1 MLKGSLWAVLLFFVM
16 GAGVAGGVV
25 AAYVRDLPPLDIL
38 EEYQPSLVT
47 TLYDDQGKPFASFYE
62 QRRILVPLDKIPR
75 FLREAIIAVEDSRFY
90 QHYGLDPVGIT
101 RALWSNL
108 NCLCLAEGGSTIT
121 QQLAK
126 VLFFTPKKSLA
137 RKFKEALLVMRIE
150 RDLPKDRIL
159 ELYFNQIYF
168 GHGAYGIEAAAQTH
182 FNKLVGQLNL
192 AEAAM
197 LAGLPRAPNSYS
209 PILHPERARRR
220 RHHVLQRMVQ
230 ERFITAE
237 QAEAATKLPFTT
249 ATFAKGN
256 NLAPYFV
263 EYVRQYLEDKFGTHA
278 VYHSGLQ
285 VYTTIKLKM
294 QEAAAL
300 ALRSG
305 LQKLKKRKDVR
316 PQTSLTAE
324 GSPASQ
330 EPKVGETLQVTV
342 TGVTDVLL
350 ELQVGEYRGE
360 IPFEEFTRTGL
371 PEFHARL
378 KPGDQIPVRVVK
390 RDENRIEVALEL
402 EPEVEGA
409 FLVLDPRDGAIKAM
423 VGGYDFQR
431 SKFNRAIQ
439 ARRQPGS
446 AFKPFVYATAFD
458 MGLTP
463 ASIFEDS
470 PVSYPMVIEDEIF
483 EWTPGNYDRKFRG
496 PVTLRQG
503 LEKSINIV
511 AVKLIEQIGVEP
523 VIQMARRLGIKSHLR
538 PEFGLALGASEVS
551 LLEMVSA
558 YGVFAT
564 GGHRAEPYA
573 IKKVLDSKGVVLKEW
588 FPEPQLVLKPEIAF
602 VLTHV
607 LQGVVERGTGKR
619 AKVLERPIAAKTG
632 TTDKASDVWFIGY
645 TPSLV
650 AGVWIG
656 YDIKRSLGPYAT
668 SSQLA
673 VPIWIDFARA
683 SLHEAPLEYFQVPE
697 GVVPVFANYRTGNP
711 TTLNDPDAIQEY
723 FIQGT
728 EPQPIPVP
736 EYQPLEFETRRDES
750 SRPAKI
756 ARPRKPS
763 LEMPSRTTPQAT
775 MIHRSR

>member
-1 MLKGSLWAVLLFFVM
+1 MKGFLWAVLLFCVM
-16 GAGVAGGVV
+16 GTGILGGVV

-47 TLYDDQGKPFASFYE
+47 TLYDDQGKPFATFYE

-90 QHYGLDPVGIT
+90 QHYGIDPVGIT
-101 RALWSNL
+101 RALWANL

-126 VLFFTPKKSLA
+126 VLFFNPEKSLS

-150 RDLPKDRIL
+150 RDLPKDKIL

-168 GHGAYGIEAAAQTH
+168 GHGAYGIEAAAQTY
-182 FNKLVGQLNL
+182 FNKLVRDLNV

-197 LAGLPRAPNSYS
+197 LAGLPRAPNTYS
-209 PILHPERARRR
+209 PIANPKRARRR

-237 QAEAATKLPFTT
+237 QAHAATQLPLTASTFT
-249 ATFAKGN
+249 KGN
-256 NLAPYFV
+256 NFAPYFV
-263 EYVRQYLEDKFGTHA
+263 EHVRRHLEDKFGTYA

-285 VYTTIKLKM
+285 VYTTLNLKM
-294 QEAAAL
+294 QEAAAQ
-300 ALRSG
+300 ALMRG
-305 LQKLKKRKDVR
+305 LQNLQKRKDVR
-316 PQTSLTAE
+316 LQTWLSAE
-324 GSPASQ
+324 ESPT
-330 EPKVGETLQVTV
+330 EPPKVGETLEATV
-342 TGVTDVLL
+342 TGLTDDVL
-350 ELQVGEYRGE
+350 ELQAGAYLGAV
-360 IPFEEFTRTGL
+360 PLKEFAQAGL
-371 PEFHARL
+371 PDIQARFN
-378 KPGDQIPVRVVK
+378 PGDQMPVRVVK
-390 RDENRIEVALEL
+390 RDENRIEVALKPD
-402 EPEVEGA
+402 PEIEGA
-409 FLVLDPRDGAIKAM
+409 FLVLDPRQGAIKAM

-431 SKFNRAIQ
+431 SKFNRATQ

-463 ASIFEDS
+463 ATVLEDT

-483 EWTPGNYDRKFRG
+483 EWTPENYDRKFRG
-496 PVTLRQG
+496 PVTLRQA

-523 VIQMARRLGIKSHLR
+523 VIRTARRLGIQSQLR

-558 YGVFAT
+558 YGIFAA
-564 GGHRAEPYA
+564 GGYRTEPYA
-573 IKKVLDSKGVVLKEW
+573 IKKVLDSKGVVLEEW
-588 FPEPQLVLKPEIAF
+588 FAEPQMVLRPETAF

-607 LQGVVERGTGKR
+607 LEGVVERGTGKR
-619 AKVLERPIAAKTG
+619 ARVLERPLAAKTG
-632 TTDKASDVWFIGY
+632 TTDKATDVWFIGY

-668 SSQLA
+668 SAQLA
-673 VPIWIDFARA
+673 VPIWIDFARTI
-683 SLHEAPLEYFQVPE
+683 LHEAPLEYFQVPT
-697 GVVPVFANYRTGNP
+697 GVVPMFANYKTGEP
-711 TTLNDPDAIQEY
+711 TTPNDPDAIQEY

-728 EPQPIPVP
+728 EPQPASAPV
-736 EYQPLEFETRRDES
+736 YQPLDFETRRDES
-750 SRPAKI
+750 AAPPQVSATTGHSTKRSRAY
-756 ARPRKPS
+756 
-763 LEMPSRTTPQAT
+763 LGTPQ
-775 MIHRSR
+775 

>member
-1 MLKGSLWAVLLFFVM
+1 MKGFIWAPLLFCVV
-16 GAGVAGGVV
+16 GTGVLGGVV

-38 EEYQPSLVT
+38 EEYQPSLIT

-75 FLREAIIAVEDSRFY
+75 FLRDAVIAVEDSRFY

-126 VLFFTPKKSLA
+126 VLFFTPEKSIS
-137 RKFKEALLVMRIE
+137 RKFKEALLVLRIE
-150 RDLPKDRIL
+150 RELPKDKIL
-159 ELYFNQIYF
+159 ELYFNQVYF
-168 GHGAYGIEAAAQTH
+168 GHGAYGIQAAAQTY
-182 FNKLVGQLNL
+182 FNKSVHELNL

-197 LAGLPRAPNSYS
+197 LAGLPKAPNFYS
-209 PILHPERARRR
+209 PILDPKRARRR
-220 RHHVLQRMVQ
+220 RRHVLQRMAQ
-230 ERFITAE
+230 EGFITAE
-237 QAEAATKLPFTT
+237 QAQAATKLPFTI

-263 EYVRQYLEDKFGTHA
+263 EYVRQYLEDKFGTYA
-278 VYHSGLQ
+278 VYHSGLR
-285 VYTTIKLKM
+285 VYTMLNVKM
-294 QEAAAL
+294 QEAAVL
-300 ALRSG
+300 AIRRG
-305 LQKLKKRKDVR
+305 LQDLAKRKRV
-316 PQTSLTAE
+316 TLKISLQSK

-330 EPKVGETLQVTV
+330 PPKVGESLEATV
-342 TGVTDVLL
+342 TGVTADLL
-350 ELQVGEYRGE
+350 QLQVREHRGE
-360 IPFEEFTRTGL
+360 VPFEEFTKLGL
-371 PEFHARL
+371 PDMQARVKL
-378 KPGDQIPVRVVK
+378 GDQIPVRVVK
-390 RDENRIEVALEL
+390 RDGKRIEVAF
-402 EPEVEGA
+402 EPEPEIQGA
-409 FLVLDPRDGAIKAM
+409 FLALDPRQGAIKAM

-446 AFKPFVYATAFD
+446 AFKPIVYATAFD
-458 MGLTP
+458 TGLTP
-463 ASIFEDS
+463 ATILEDT
-470 PVSYPMVIEDEIF
+470 PVSYPMIIDDEIT
-483 EWTPGNYDRKFRG
+483 EWSPDNYDKSFRG

-511 AVKLIEQIGVEP
+511 AVKLIEQIGVNP
-523 VIQMARRLGIKSHLR
+523 VIRMARRLGIKSTLR
-538 PEFGLALGASEVS
+538 PEYGLALGASEVS

-558 YGVFAT
+558 YGVFAA

-573 IKKVLDSKGVVLKEW
+573 IKKVLDSKGVILEEW
-588 FPEPQLVLKPEIAF
+588 FPEPQLVLRPETAF

-619 AKVLERPIAAKTG
+619 AKVLKRPIAAKTG
-632 TTDKASDVWFIGY
+632 TTDKATDVWFIGY

-673 VPIWIDFARA
+673 VPIWINFARTG
-683 SLHEAPLEYFQVPE
+683 LQGAPIEYFQVPE
-697 GVVPVFANYRTGNP
+697 GVVPMLANYRTGDP
-711 TTLNDPDAIQEY
+711 TTPDDPDAIQEY
-723 FIQGT
+723 FIEGT
-728 EPQPIPVP
+728 EPEPIPVP
-736 EYQPLEFETRRDES
+736 GYQPLEFETRRDEP

-763 LEMPSRTTPQAT
+763 LETPSRTTSQPP
-775 MIHRSR
+775 MIYQPR